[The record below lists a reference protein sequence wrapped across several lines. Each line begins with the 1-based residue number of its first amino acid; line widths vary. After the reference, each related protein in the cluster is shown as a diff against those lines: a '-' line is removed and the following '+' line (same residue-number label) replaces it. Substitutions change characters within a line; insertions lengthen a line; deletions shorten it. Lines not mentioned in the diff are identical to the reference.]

1 MYREDPYA
9 TEGKPGPFS
18 PLSAGKGAQAGKP
31 APTNRYGPYYAAADA
46 YGQTQRPQPQRMG
59 MGRANPLSAYGDYA
73 QQPNRRGMMQRPP
86 QRPQQW
92 SGYGGMDPSRGATSP
107 RDPGSISD
115 PFRRDGGY

>member
-1 MYREDPYA
+1 MYNDDPYGQG
-9 TEGKPGPFS
+9 GKPDPFS
-18 PLSAGKGAQAGKP
+18 SVMSGKGMQAGKP

-73 QQPNRRGMMQRPP
+73 RGPQQRPMMQRPP

-92 SGYGGMDPSRGATSP
+92 GGYGSP
-107 RDPGSISD
+107 QPGYRDPGMPSN
-115 PFRRDGGY
+115 PFGRDGGY